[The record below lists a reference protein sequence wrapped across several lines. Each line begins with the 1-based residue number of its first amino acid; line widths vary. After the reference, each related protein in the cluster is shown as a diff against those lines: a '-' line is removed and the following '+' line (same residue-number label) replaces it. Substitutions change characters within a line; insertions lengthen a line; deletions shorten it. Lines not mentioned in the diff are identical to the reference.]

1 MSDIFREID
10 EELRRENIR
19 QLWSRFGKYIIGLAV
34 LAVVAT
40 AGVMGWRQYQLH
52 QRQAQGVNYVAALEL
67 ARQGKNAEAG
77 AAFAQLAKS
86 ASGGLAAL
94 AQLEAGAAK
103 VQAGDTAG
111 AIAAYDQL
119 AADGSADPVF
129 RDIATLLAARYSLD
143 KGDPHAVIAQLEPLT
158 NASNPWHGLAIE
170 LRAVAE
176 LKAGDTAKARA
187 DFEALTKDSTA
198 PSGVRQRALEMQAAL
213 AP

>member
-10 EELRRENIR
+10 EELRRENIQ

-34 LAVVAT
+34 LAVLAT

-77 AAFAQLAKS
+77 AAFAELAKT
-86 ASGGLAAL
+86 ASGGLGAL

-103 VQAGDTAG
+103 VQAGDTSG
-111 AIAAYDQL
+111 AIAVYDAL
-119 AADGSADPVF
+119 AADSSADPVF

-143 KGDPHAVIAQLEPLT
+143 KGDPHAVIARLTPLT

-176 LKAGDTAKARA
+176 LKAGDTAKAKD
-187 DFEALTKDSTA
+187 DFETLTKDSTVPA
-198 PSGVRQRALEMQAAL
+198 GVRQRALEMQAAL
-213 AP
+213 AS